1 MNKLTISFDM
11 KNNNEALKTEIYK
24 KAQSTVNKLLK
35 PNQHYDCF
43 MYHAEKIFVPLVSK
57 CRNMTDVE
65 IDNVTDELNR
75 LRKLK

>member
-1 MNKLTISFDM
+1 MNKLTVGFDM
-11 KNNNEALKTEIYK
+11 TNNNEALKTKIYK
-24 KAQSTVNKLLK
+24 KAHSIVDEWLN
-35 PNQHYDCF
+35 PIQHYECF
-43 MYHAEKIFVPLVSK
+43 MYHSEKIFVPLVSK